1 MRIGRNMARTSLNI
15 RADQM
20 DRLKELSSETGV
32 SMAFISQEKASNGTW
47 GNSPSRGKKQKGM
60 SASLKWLTEMTR

>member
-32 SMAFISQEKASNGTW
+32 SMAFMVRKGIEWYLGQLPEA
-47 GNSPSRGKKQKGM
+47 RKKTERHV
-60 SASLKWLTEMTR
+60 SLAEVAH

>member
-1 MRIGRNMARTSLNI
+1 MRIGRNMTRTWLNI

-32 SMAFISQEKASNGTW
+32 SMAFMVRKGIEWYLGQLPEA
-47 GNSPSRGKKQKGM
+47 RQKIERNV
-60 SASLKWLTEMTR
+60 SLAQSVH